1 MKWISKSQSSKNTE
15 QDQTCFRNS
24 RSNLFQKLRKV
35 LTTNHIFFT
44 LKSFEE
50 SSSTEKTQVLHSCLI
65 KLEKQVRT
73 CFNNLQLLSKCCT
86 FLFIV
91 SRTFLLLLLLLNHKT
106 QTQLEIT
113 THKTISTGFL
123 SQIPILFLW
132 NTLLRL

>member
-1 MKWISKSQSSKNTE
+1 MNFKITIKAPRLQNKIKLVSETK
-15 QDQTCFRNS
+15 
-24 RSNLFQKLRKV
+24 SNLFQKLRKV

-50 SSSTEKTQVLHSCLI
+50 YSSTEKTQVLHSCLI

-91 SRTFLLLLLLLNHKT
+91 SRTFLLLLL
-106 QTQLEIT
+106 
-113 THKTISTGFL
+113 
-123 SQIPILFLW
+123 
-132 NTLLRL
+132 